1 MEQAAED
8 EGGHHPAQ
16 QGDVLHG
23 RYQVLQRLGSGYF
36 ATVWLC
42 QDRAEKRHVAVK
54 VPKGGEAFADAAQ
67 DEISLLRC
75 VNSMKK
81 KDRAGEN
88 IVHLLDDFKMI
99 GVNGFHVC
107 SVFELLGPSLRCL
120 MRIHGAQGL
129 PLPFVKKAL
138 LQCSSCAIKRVSLLS
153 HALASCLNFLGF
165 PCRASKHLPARSAA
179 PSTVL
184 AGLHFLH
191 KHCRIIH
198 ADIKPENILLHVSE
212 ASLQSFLCDADAWNQ
227 SPGDDLVRQLDPCD
241 IMKLGVKIADLG
253 SACWT
258 YKPVCKEIQTQ
269 PYRALEVLLGLDYST
284 PADIWSTGCLAFEM
298 VTGER
303 LFDPRPG
310 DCCSLDEDHIARV
323 IELLGSIPPRM
334 ALSWKGAAAFF
345 SRRGAGADREH
356 VGGGGGAALLR
367 EPGGAGGGG
376 AGRRVQ
382 DGAGGEHGAVHGRR
396 QASAK
401 KVVVQGTNAAHL
413 MDLQALALSLELPTY
428 LVRDAGRTQVP
439 AGSCTVLA
447 IMGEEETVNKVT
459 GTLQLLN

>member
-138 LQCSSCAIKRVSLLS
+138 LQ
-153 HALASCLNFLGF
+153 
-165 PCRASKHLPARSAA
+165 
-179 PSTVL
+179 VL

-227 SPGDDLVRQLDPCD
+227 SPGVGPLRSGDDLVRQLDPCD

>member
-138 LQCSSCAIKRVSLLS
+138 LQ
-153 HALASCLNFLGF
+153 
-165 PCRASKHLPARSAA
+165 
-179 PSTVL
+179 VL

-284 PADIWSTGCLAFEM
+284 PADIWSTGCLTAAQAGHAA
-298 VTGER
+298 VGLYR
-303 LFDPRPG
+303 LAEQQP
-310 DCCSLDEDHIARV
+310 
-323 IELLGSIPPRM
+323 
-334 ALSWKGAAAFF
+334 
-345 SRRGAGADREH
+345 
-356 VGGGGGAALLR
+356 
-367 EPGGAGGGG
+367 
-376 AGRRVQ
+376 AGREALQ
-382 DGAGGEHGAVHGRR
+382 CWDECG
-396 QASAK
+396 AK